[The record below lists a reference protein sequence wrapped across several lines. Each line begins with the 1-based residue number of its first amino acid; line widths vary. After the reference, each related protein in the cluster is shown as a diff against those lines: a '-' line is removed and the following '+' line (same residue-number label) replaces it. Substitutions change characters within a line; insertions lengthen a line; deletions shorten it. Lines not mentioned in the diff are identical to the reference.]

1 MNNTPHYVIDLETLG
16 KGPRAAIAAIGCV
29 EIIDGAL
36 AREFYVRVD
45 LASAMSHGCEV
56 DASTIQWW
64 LKQPDEARVEVNGVL
79 PTQSLWTAL
88 GELIVFLGGYA
99 PLEEILVW
107 GNGATF
113 DNVILSNAYAAVDL
127 ARPWQFWNDR
137 DLRTLLALYPEAKN
151 LPFEG
156 IKHHALDDARHEA
169 KQLIAAL
176 QHHAAN
182 TQAPSPPIQPKTV
195 VRDELGHWTHPAWPR
210 DGEEDAIPK
219 SWFAEKGLEL
229 FIVEM
234 EADAPEEI
242 TDQYFERGD
251 PNCSSWQPSCPPG
264 NGWFIFSIHET
275 DDGPV
280 CVWVRSGMGAD
291 LAEEHGA

>member
-1 MNNTPHYVIDLETLG
+1 MNNATHYVIDLETLG

-45 LASAMSHGCEV
+45 LASAMSHGSEV

-64 LKQPDEARVEVNGVL
+64 LKQADEARIEVNGVL
-79 PTQSLWTAL
+79 PAQSLWTAL
-88 GELIVFLGGYA
+88 GELIVFLGGHA

-127 ARPWQFWNDR
+127 GRPWQYWNDR

-169 KQLIAAL
+169 KQLVRAL
-176 QHHAAN
+176 QLHGSAQQAEEEQSCDAAVAAIAFTLDYQTECPMDFLRCWN
-182 TQAPSPPIQPKTV
+182 
-195 VRDELGHWTHPAWPR
+195 
-210 DGEEDAIPK
+210 DGDFDAIREEWP
-219 SWFAEKGLEL
+219 E
-229 FIVEM
+229 
-234 EADAPEEI
+234 APEEV
-242 TDQYFERGD
+242 
-251 PNCSSWQPSCPPG
+251 
-264 NGWFIFSIHET
+264 FI
-275 DDGPV
+275 
-280 CVWVRSGMGAD
+280 GAD
-291 LAEEHGA
+291 PLHVPVAAQERTV